1 MKRRL
6 RSHELALVGLSRE
19 SRFLAALGMTILTGM
34 TTFKGCARKCVGK
47 SAGAPREALCGVYKR
62 L

>member
-1 MKRRL
+1 
-6 RSHELALVGLSRE
+6 
-19 SRFLAALGMTILTGM
+19 M